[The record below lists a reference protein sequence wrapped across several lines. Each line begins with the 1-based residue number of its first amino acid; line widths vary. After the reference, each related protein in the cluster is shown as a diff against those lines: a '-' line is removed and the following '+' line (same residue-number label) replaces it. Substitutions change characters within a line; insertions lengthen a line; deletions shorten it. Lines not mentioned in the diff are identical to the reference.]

1 MSTNMNGLMFQ
12 GLLENGLR
20 NLTAH
25 KDLINSLNVFPVPDG
40 DTGTNMMLTLQ
51 SGLSASET
59 EELLSEKARAFSGAV
74 VFGARGNSGVILSQ
88 FLRGFCEKL
97 FDLEAATPADI
108 SSALE
113 FGVELAYKA
122 VSNPV
127 EGTMLTVLRESAK
140 KVSRELALEKISDI
154 GELFDCLLAEA
165 KESLARTPDLLP
177 ILASAKVVDSGGEGI
192 VRIFA
197 GCVKFISGEKIE
209 TADASAEISA
219 PAQKIDYSRFSPES
233 RFEFG
238 YCTELLLQFT
248 NNKEPFIAEDF
259 NIALES
265 LGDSIV
271 TAEQDGKL
279 KVHVHSFTPE
289 KVLALCHRYGEFL
302 SMKIENMSV
311 QHDNL
316 PAGAPAQTE
325 LLREGPFA
333 VVAVAHTPA
342 MAEHFSLFGA
352 DIILRA
358 ERGCPP
364 SASDFISAFKRV
376 KAPIIL
382 VFPNSKNAIPVAMQA
397 GSLTE
402 NSRVAVFPTTSD
414 TVCYS
419 ALPMLDFEEEDY
431 DTLCEAVSETVENLV
446 TVTVTKASRSVT
458 LNGMDVCEGDYA
470 AMCGSKLLGVGKTP
484 AAAAANAA
492 QNTDEEYSVV
502 RIFADASVSEE
513 DLEELSAAAM
523 RGDPLIETEIIPAN
537 DSLCPLTLSF
547 E

>member
-1 MSTNMNGLMFQ
+1 MSINMNGLMFQ
-12 GLLENGLR
+12 GLLDFGLR

-25 KDLINSLNVFPVPDG
+25 KDRINSLNVFPVPDG

-51 SGLSASET
+51 SGLTASEP
-59 EELLSEKARAFSGAV
+59 ENSLSEKSKAFSGAV

-97 FDLEAATPADI
+97 SGLEYATCAHISAALDL
-108 SSALE
+108 
-113 FGVELAYKA
+113 GVELAYKA
-122 VSNPV
+122 VSSPV

-140 KVSRELALEKISDI
+140 KVSRGSALGKISTVE
-154 GELFDCLLAEA
+154 ELFDTLLEEA
-165 KESLARTPDLLP
+165 KASLARTPELLP
-177 ILASAKVVDSGGEGI
+177 ILASANVVDSGGEGI
-192 VRIFA
+192 VRIFE
-197 GCVKFISGEKIE
+197 GCVKFLSGEEIE
-209 TADASAEISA
+209 ACDPAPSQSA

-233 RFEFG
+233 AFEFG

-248 NNKEPFIAEDF
+248 NGKETFNSEEF
-259 NIALES
+259 NITLEA

-271 TAEQDGKL
+271 TAVQDGKL

-302 SMKIENMSV
+302 SLKIENMSV

-316 PAGAPAQTE
+316 PASAPAQNPI
-325 LLREGPFA
+325 LREGPFA

-342 MAEHFSLFGA
+342 MAEHFSRFGA
-352 DIILRA
+352 DVVLRA

-364 SASDFISAFKRV
+364 SASDFIAAFERIRS
-376 KAPIIL
+376 PIIL

-397 GSLTE
+397 GNLAK
-402 NSRVAVFPTTSD
+402 NARVAVFPTVSD

-431 DTLCEAVSETVENLV
+431 GVICESVSETVENIV

-458 LNGMDVCEGDYA
+458 LNDMQVSAGDYA

-484 AAAAANAA
+484 VAAAADAA
-492 QNTDEEYSVV
+492 QNADGEYSVV
-502 RIFADASVSEE
+502 RIFADSSVTE
-513 DLEELSAAAM
+513 EELEKLSVAAT
-523 RGDPLIETEIIPAN
+523 RGDPFIETEVIPAN